1 MARAETP
8 AEERFSV
15 VYQFMWK
22 PLRLTGVTLN
32 IFARIYGF
40 CRDGTSEFYE
50 NRAKT
55 AEFLGTTARMVTR
68 SSTTAVQTPSDAQ
81 LAGSWMST
89 RTSCDTVS
97 PFRDA
102 RLSARAFSP
111 GVNLTYMRSQH
122 PLIVVPHL
130 QGRGAGHPP

>member
-81 LAGSWMST
+81 LAGS
-89 RTSCDTVS
+89 
-97 PFRDA
+97 
-102 RLSARAFSP
+102 
-111 GVNLTYMRSQH
+111 
-122 PLIVVPHL
+122 
-130 QGRGAGHPP
+130 

>member
-22 PLRLTGVTLN
+22 SLRPTGVTLN
-32 IFARIYGF
+32 IFVRIYGF

-50 NRAKT
+50 SRAKT
-55 AEFLGTTARMVTR
+55 AEFLGTTARMVTH

-81 LAGSWMST
+81 LAGS
-89 RTSCDTVS
+89 
-97 PFRDA
+97 
-102 RLSARAFSP
+102 
-111 GVNLTYMRSQH
+111 
-122 PLIVVPHL
+122 
-130 QGRGAGHPP
+130 